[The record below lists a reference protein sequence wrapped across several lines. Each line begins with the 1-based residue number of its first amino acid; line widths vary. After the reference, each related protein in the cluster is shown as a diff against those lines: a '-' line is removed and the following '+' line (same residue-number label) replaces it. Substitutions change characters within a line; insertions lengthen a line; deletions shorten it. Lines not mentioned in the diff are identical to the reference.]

1 MASLAEIQAITGG
14 TYQGAS
20 VAPVA
25 PSAAPS
31 AADPSGWVPPAG
43 SHVALQPVID
53 VGGHVGAAP
62 GLPGSELAPAPGASA
77 PSPAPASHSPGL
89 LPITSAVVNQ
99 LRAAQG
105 KPVTMS
111 GVTFTGQAAQH
122 MADVQRAIADPGW
135 GTPARAAQDA
145 AAAEG
150 KTTGLWANIKAG
162 AEEGV
167 GGAESMLDYL
177 NPGILAGH
185 LLGLPTPG
193 AVAQQHI
200 QALPSVANVIPG
212 TELQGLARAA
222 TAGAVQMAG
231 MGPMGEEG
239 LLTEIPKMAAMGA
252 AGGATGQFAADQVPK
267 PYKSMAQLVG
277 NLLGGT
283 AAGVGMAAGEGV
295 LRGAGRVGTG
305 LGDATG
311 LRRPATLVDPE
322 TGAPMV
328 HPETGAPVTAPEGV
342 MARAQSNLG
351 AAAGR
356 APADLAA
363 VVRQSAE
370 TSGPLPEGFEPTMG
384 QQTGNLGLLARER
397 TLRNFNR
404 AAFISGDAANTAALH
419 AAGGTLAPGGAAEAV
434 SAHVEALLGTI
445 RAAEEAERA
454 ASVADAEAKLAAING
469 DPRAATLAQYAAEL
483 RTQLIDRWRP
493 AKAAASRGMELI
505 DPHGTLGL
513 PSGDVGDMAI
523 ALTSPSPSEEAR
535 RPVTSAQ
542 RAARAV
548 VNPTGT
554 VDLPLGDIQ
563 DIATEVLA
571 DAAAMRGRMVSFKA
585 LDDLAGRVAAVM
597 RKMVVNRELGKESV
611 PYRRMGFLRGAIED
625 AMSAGAADV
634 AEHEVQAA
642 GIAPPGTPSPDR
654 NGVLARVAR
663 AATEANAPNAGTR
676 VYSPS
681 GRSVEVNYELRPASS
696 LITSHDDE
704 LRPNPAYPQELQP
717 RTIVTAARRQYING
731 IVADPHPEELG
742 ASANGTVGAPII
754 GPDGV
759 VESGNGRVIALRRI
773 FQENP
778 EGAERYRAWLR
789 DQGYEPKNQDD
800 ILVRSRTTDLS
811 APDRIAWARENNAS
825 PVLSL
830 SAGERAISDAKSLTP
845 EILARW
851 RGGDVGA
858 AANRDFVR
866 SFMQA
871 VPETGEE
878 GAIQTTEGELSLGG
892 EPRIRNAL
900 LARAY
905 GDQRLLLALTDRGDE
920 SLGAFGNAMMD
931 AAGSMARLRGEIEA
945 GRIFPAAN
953 ISPSLVEAI
962 NTISAAKRARI
973 PLGDYIA
980 QRGMFEGPISKGAED
995 LLHVMFG
1002 EDLRARASRARFAA
1016 FLEKYAE
1023 LSQDAVAGRDL
1034 LGQEKTVDD
1043 LIEEARHAT
1052 ASAAGRQALP
1062 RRTAPREANG
1072 LGGDLSGQGAGGTG
1086 PAAPGP
1092 EVGAGG
1098 ENGAPGAAQDVED
1111 TSAPKFEPWTSEAQM
1126 RRRLGR
1132 AGYAAYKELW
1142 RRGPV
1147 GDALEPG
1154 LGPNGFRL
1162 TDTAAAGRLFRAG
1175 AAGGDAMDALI
1186 RAVGSPAAA
1195 REVLGDL
1202 PAYQFRAAAE
1212 RNGLI
1217 DPRRAEAW
1225 IASHR
1230 EALARVPELAHQ
1242 FRDVAS
1248 ASQAV
1253 GEAAARGLAA
1263 RASVERSALGHFIG
1277 RDPDV
1282 GMNRL
1287 LTSANPDA
1295 AARDLMDRIGDNPEA
1310 IAGAKRAAADWVL
1323 SRIRTTTE
1331 AGTSGQRE
1339 LSRGALA
1346 KILETPARVKA
1357 IRTILGP
1364 SSFETLQGI
1373 GRALDLAARAYT
1385 AVAVKGSPATAADLA
1400 AMGRGAQPSL
1410 LAQAAAGDVIG
1421 DIAAHLVGA
1430 AHGPWGAFL
1439 KFAGAVAGGVRQ
1451 ILGINGVQSVRELE
1465 TLAVL
1470 HPNTIGR
1477 ALLERPVASP
1487 KAPIILSLGKR
1498 LAALSVSSF
1507 EAYQRQQAA
1516 TRKGTR

>member
-1 MASLAEIQAITGG
+1 M
-14 TYQGAS
+14 
-20 VAPVA
+20 
-25 PSAAPS
+25 
-31 AADPSGWVPPAG
+31 
-43 SHVALQPVID
+43 QPVID
-53 VGGHVGAAP
+53 VGGRAGAAP
-62 GLPGSELAPAPGASA
+62 GLPGSELAPAPGAPASG
-77 PSPAPASHSPGL
+77 SAPASHSPGL

-135 GTPARAAQDA
+135 GSPARTAQDA
-145 AAAEG
+145 AAAQG

-177 NPGILAGH
+177 SPGILAGH

-193 AVAQQHI
+193 AIAQQHI
-200 QALPSVANVIPG
+200 QALPSVANVVPA
-212 TELQGLARAA
+212 TELQGVARAA

-239 LLTEIPKMAAMGA
+239 LLTEIPKMATMGA

-283 AAGVGMAAGEGV
+283 AAGVGMAAGEGA
-295 LRGAGRVGTG
+295 LRGVGRVGIG

-351 AAAGR
+351 AAAGL

-363 VVRQSAE
+363 AVRQSAE

-434 SAHVEALLGTI
+434 GAHVEALLGTI

-493 AKAAASRGMELI
+493 AKAAASRGMEMI
-505 DPHGTLGL
+505 DPTGTLGV
-513 PSGDVGDMAI
+513 PSADVGPVAR
-523 ALTSPSPSEEAR
+523 ALLGAKKVEVGVPESARRFAVDPAAGEAMTAPEAR
-535 RPVTSAQ
+535 VFGA
-542 RAARAV
+542 AARLH
-548 VNPTGT
+548 GEMISFQQLQRL
-554 VDLPLGDIQ
+554 DGQISQ
-563 DIATEVLA
+563 
-571 DAAAMRGRMVSFKA
+571 AMREIRASPGIGAESRAYVRLGILREAIHSA
-585 LDDLAGRVAAVM
+585 LGT
-597 RKMVVNRELGKESV
+597 
-611 PYRRMGFLRGAIED
+611 
-625 AMSAGAADV
+625 GAADV

-800 ILVRSRTTDLS
+800 ILVRSRTSDLS

-830 SAGERAISDAKSLTP
+830 SAGEKAISDAKSLTP
-845 EILARW
+845 EILAKW

-871 VPETGEE
+871 IPETGEE
-878 GAIQTTEGELSLGG
+878 GAIQTAEGELSLGG
-892 EPRIRNAL
+892 ETRVRNAL

-945 GRIFPAAN
+945 GRVTPVAN
-953 ISPSLVEAI
+953 ISPSLIEAI

-1052 ASAAGRQALP
+1052 ASAAGRQTLP

-1072 LGGDLSGQGAGGTG
+1072 LGGDLSGQGARGTG
-1086 PAAPGP
+1086 PAAPGS

-1111 TSAPKFEPWTSEAQM
+1111 TSPPKFEPWTSEAEV
-1126 RRRLGR
+1126 RRRLGVQ
-1132 AGYAAYKELW
+1132 GWAAYKELW
-1142 RRGPV
+1142 RQGPV
-1147 GDALEPG
+1147 GEAMRSGNGPGKFALS
-1154 LGPNGFRL
+1154 
-1162 TDTAAAGRLFRAG
+1162 DTAAAAQLFGPGPR
-1175 AAGGDAMDALI
+1175 GGVGMDALI

-1202 PAYQFRAAAE
+1202 PAYQFRVAAE

-1230 EALARVPELAHQ
+1230 EALARVPELARQ

-1295 AARDLMDRIGDNPEA
+1295 AARDLMTRIGDDPDA

-1323 SRIRTTTE
+1323 SRVRTTTE

-1346 KILETPARVKA
+1346 KILETPARAKA
-1357 IRTILGP
+1357 IRTILGA

-1410 LAQAAAGDVIG
+1410 LAQAAIGDVVG
-1421 DIAAHLVGA
+1421 DAAGHIIGA
-1430 AHGPWGAFL
+1430 AHGPWGVFFKA
-1439 KFAGAVAGGVRQ
+1439 AGAIAGAIRQ
-1451 ILGINGVQSVRELE
+1451 HLGANGVESVRELE

-1516 TRKGTR
+1516 TRKGAR